1 MRRGSLEA
9 QWNDRNGDRHVT
21 SFLPLR
27 RLRPRMS
34 GFTLPSASLLWQSIL
49 SGVFV
54 GALYGL
60 MGLGLSLSWGL
71 LRLINMAHFGF
82 AFLAA
87 YLCFQLAA
95 LGADPLLTLL
105 VIVPLFFA
113 IGVALHWLMARFAV
127 TPFNSLLLTFGL
139 TGIIEALIQSIWT
152 ADFRRLES
160 VYAQQKFKLGVLFV
174 PVPELITLLLAVGLS
189 LATWAVLRYTDLG
202 KSMRA
207 AAEDAAIASAFGVNQ
222 KRNALL
228 LAGFCTALASV
239 AGVCL
244 ALSFT
249 LAPSQIYAWIG
260 VVFATVMLGGLG
272 RALGPLIAGT
282 LIGVSEAITMAVTA
296 PSWAPIV
303 SFTLLILILVLRPGK
318 GT

>member
-1 MRRGSLEA
+1 
-9 QWNDRNGDRHVT
+9 
-21 SFLPLR
+21 
-27 RLRPRMS
+27 MS
-34 GFTLPSASLLWQSIL
+34 GFTLPSLSLLSQSIL

-71 LRLINMAHFGF
+71 LKLINLAHFAF

-87 YLCFQLAA
+87 YLCYQMASK
-95 LGADPLLTLL
+95 GVDPLLTLG
-105 VIVPLFFA
+105 VIVPAFFA
-113 IGVALHWLMARFAV
+113 IGAGLHWVMARFKV

-139 TGIIEALIQSIWT
+139 MGIVEAIIQTIWT
-152 ADFRRLES
+152 ADFRKLES
-160 VYAQQKFKLGVLFV
+160 SYGEQKFKVIGLYV
-174 PVPELITLLLAVGLS
+174 PVPELITLALAVGIS
-189 LATWAVLRYTDLG
+189 LAVWAVLRYTDLG
-202 KSMRA
+202 RAMRA
-207 AAEDAAIASAFGVNQ
+207 AAEDAPIASAFGVNQ

-228 LAGFCTALASV
+228 LAGTCSALASI

-249 LAPSQIYAWIG
+249 LAPSQMYAWIG
-260 VVFATVMLGGLG
+260 VVFAAVMLGGLG

-282 LIGVSEAITMAVTA
+282 VIGVSEAITMAVTA

-303 SFTLLILILVLRPGK
+303 SFTLLIFILVLRPGK
-318 GT
+318 AS